1 MLNFLRRLKPVFLIA
16 ANTRRKDSSKHYKAL
31 KRRRETRIKNKTTQ
45 IKGEN
50 HEKRNIQIDEEKWS
64 CFN

>member
-31 KRRRETRIKNKTTQ
+31 KRRRETRIKNKITQ

-50 HEKRNIQIDEEKWS
+50 HEKRNI
-64 CFN
+64 